1 MYPGTRKKVLT
12 MLLRNTLIGAAAFG
26 LAAAAA
32 GYIWTAFEFPF
43 VIIVPAVLGWY
54 LVARMH
60 YVQRTALW
68 AALLGG
74 ATFTAAFMV
83 AVFFALTDGSP
94 VAPTP
99 WMAATFAA
107 IAAGAVTGALLGGWR
122 GSRVIALFAG
132 VGMLLATAMTGVLR
146 AVAPESVDVAG
157 QTQYLYFAS
166 VLGVVG
172 AIVGAA
178 AGAGVAW
185 LKLREPGSRARPRV
199 GPGRPHAA

>member
-1 MYPGTRKKVLT
+1 M
-12 MLLRNTLIGAAAFG
+12 LRNTLIGAAAFG
-26 LAAAAA
+26 LTAAAA

-43 VIIVPAVLGWY
+43 AILVPAVLGWY

-60 YVQRTALW
+60 YARRTAMW

-94 VAPTP
+94 VAPAP

-107 IAAGAVTGALLGGWR
+107 LAAGAVTGALLGGWR
-122 GSRVIALFAG
+122 GSKVIALFSGA
-132 VGMLLATAMTGVLR
+132 GMLLATVMTGVLR
-146 AVAPESVDVAG
+146 AVAPEAVDVAG
-157 QTQYLYFAS
+157 QTQYLYFAG
-166 VLGVVG
+166 VLGIVG

-185 LKLREPGSRARPRV
+185 LKLREPGSRTRPDSW
-199 GPGRPHAA
+199 PGRPHAA